1 MLSWVFYTSWVV
13 YIALLFYLR
22 AGVSSGS
29 KNSDKIDA
37 FSIGGKECHRVF
49 TLEELT

>member
-29 KNSDKIDA
+29 KNSDKIDV
-37 FSIGGKECHRVF
+37 FNVEGNECHRVP